1 MLCRL
6 SVTGGK
12 EPIRGKVL
20 PLPPVACPGFGAAQQ
35 AGLTVVPCNRVHLPR
50 TARRWPGRDASATA
64 EGHYS
69 FLPCWSPF
77 LHQGNRAQEEGMCK
91 SAPSRLWQTVPL
103 GSGETQGLASPAVPS
118 SQSLGQERT
127 GQEESVPILTGLRC
141 WVLRETM
148 RDPGPTQKAVCTVFP
163 D

>member
-1 MLCRL
+1 MR
-6 SVTGGK
+6 
-12 EPIRGKVL
+12 
-20 PLPPVACPGFGAAQQ
+20 
-35 AGLTVVPCNRVHLPR
+35 
-50 TARRWPGRDASATA
+50 
-64 EGHYS
+64 
-69 FLPCWSPF
+69 
-77 LHQGNRAQEEGMCK
+77 K

-148 RDPGPTQKAVCTVFP
+148 RDPASALSFQIRFRPCSRSYV